1 MKLTT
6 TFISLLSLTLCS
18 PAQAQKQEQPN
29 IVFILADDMSFDSV
43 SANNDKI
50 GNMKTPHIDKLISEG
65 MNFTD
70 AHSGSSVCTPTRYG
84 ILTGRYCWR
93 TKLKKSVLWTY
104 GAPLIEKDRL
114 TVAEILREK
123 GYRTAMVGKWH
134 LGLDW
139 RDTNGKIINDEL
151 KISDNTFRKG
161 EGPQRIK
168 AMEKNIDFSQPITGG
183 PTDHGFDYFWGVDVP
198 NFSPYVWIKN
208 DRIQGNPSVTKP
220 NKMFGAPGLMLPGWK
235 LEDILPTL
243 GNKASE
249 WITEQSKY
257 TGENK
262 RPFFLYLPLTSPHTP
277 IAPSENFRDKSGI
290 SYYADFVMETDA
302 VVGQVLEALNK
313 SGAAE
318 NTLVIFTTDNGTS
331 PKANFEQLEK
341 HGVDLRNHFKGHKAQ
356 IHEGGHRVPFV
367 VRWPGKTKPATT
379 CDQTICLGDFM
390 ATAAE
395 ITNYELPKNS
405 AEDSTSILSLIT
417 GKQTSLPN
425 RPLVINHDIRGN
437 FAIRKGKWKLVKN
450 SNLFDLEADPKESNN
465 LAAKYPELVKELTET
480 LKRYQNG
487 EHQ

>member
-6 TFISLLSLTLCS
+6 IFISLLSLTLCS

-257 TGENK
+257 IGENK
-262 RPFFLYLPLTSPHTP
+262 WEL
-277 IAPSENFRDKSGI
+277 I
-290 SYYADFVMETDA
+290 S
-302 VVGQVLEALNK
+302 
-313 SGAAE
+313 
-318 NTLVIFTTDNGTS
+318 
-331 PKANFEQLEK
+331 
-341 HGVDLRNHFKGHKAQ
+341 
-356 IHEGGHRVPFV
+356 
-367 VRWPGKTKPATT
+367 
-379 CDQTICLGDFM
+379 
-390 ATAAE
+390 
-395 ITNYELPKNS
+395 
-405 AEDSTSILSLIT
+405 
-417 GKQTSLPN
+417 
-425 RPLVINHDIRGN
+425 
-437 FAIRKGKWKLVKN
+437 
-450 SNLFDLEADPKESNN
+450 
-465 LAAKYPELVKELTET
+465 
-480 LKRYQNG
+480 
-487 EHQ
+487 

>member
-1 MKLTT
+1 MKRTAI
-6 TFISLLSLTLCS
+6 FISLLSLTFC
-18 PAQAQKQEQPN
+18 AGIQAQTQEHPN
-29 IVFILADDMSFDSV
+29 IIFILADDMSFDSV
-43 SANNDKI
+43 SANNNKI
-50 GNMKTPHIDKLISEG
+50 GNMKTPQIDKLISEG

-70 AHSGSSVCTPTRYG
+70 AHSGSAVCTPTRYG

-93 TKLKKSVLWTY
+93 TKLKRSVLWTY
-104 GAPLIEKDRL
+104 AAPLIKKERL
-114 TVAEILREK
+114 TVAEMLREK

-139 RDTNGKIINDEL
+139 RGKDGHIVNGDL
-151 KISDNTFRKG
+151 KLSDNTFRKG
-161 EGPQRIK
+161 EGPQKIK
-168 AMEKNIDFSQPITGG
+168 VVDENIDFSQPITGG

-198 NFSPYVWIKN
+198 NFAPYVWIEN
-208 DRIQGNPSVTKP
+208 DRIQGNPSAAKP
-220 NKMFGAPGLMLPGWK
+220 DKMFGAPGAMLPGWK

-243 GNKASE
+243 GNKASA
-249 WITEQSKY
+249 WITEQAKQVA
-257 TGENK
+257 EDK

-277 IAPSENFRDKSGI
+277 IAPSENFRGKSGI
-290 SYYADFVMETDA
+290 SHYADFVMETDA
-302 VVGQVLEALNK
+302 VVGQVLAALEK

-331 PKANFEQLEK
+331 AKANFKKLEK

-367 VRWPGKTKPATT
+367 VRWPGKTKPGTT

-395 ITNYELPKNS
+395 ITSYQLPKNS

-417 GKQTSLPN
+417 GKQKTLPN
-425 RPLVINHDIRGN
+425 RPLVINHDIQGN
-437 FAIRKGKWKLVKN
+437 FAIRKGKWKLVGDAA
-450 SNLFDLEADPKESNN
+450 LYDLEADPKESNN
-465 LAAKYPELVKELTET
+465 LAAKYPERVKELSEA
-480 LKRYQNG
+480 LKRAQNS